1 MRVVYTDTAPLTI
14 PQSWGVCLR
23 ETIHWC
29 CGIILSVN
37 KLTTSLT
44 AACIL
49 ACAHAAE
56 VLTSAAAVTHAVAC
70 ARSNGTFRVCGRIVY
85 ARDDNDSG
93 GRVFVAEDASGAALV
108 MCGRGDEQA
117 ERLSP
122 GDVARFEGEFR
133 INDYGKC
140 LALSWRCHLV
150 SHGEPPA
157 PTDATI
163 TDLLDGKLDF
173 KPTRITGTL
182 RDATFSE
189 TFPGW
194 IILVICAQ
202 RERIFVSVQGN
213 AETLEQFRSLIGAK
227 VSATG
232 VCTPSDSSARMKVG
246 RTFKVAH
253 AADVTALKPQTEDDE
268 RIPELSSIISTRES
282 EIAALGYHQTKGRV
296 VAAWQG
302 KKALVRTDDGTFVGL
317 EFAKPPLPRFGET
330 IRAVG
335 LPESDLF
342 RFNLVNASWKT
353 IAPPT
358 PDTLPPIP
366 VTPAEIIKKLDGHSL
381 VNSSFHGRPVSIVG
395 VVRSLSSEVAKQ
407 MHIEC
412 DGHLLLVDA
421 GVLEAMPN
429 DLVVGSRIKVS
440 GTCILERGEHR
451 SPSAFPQLKDFLVVL
466 RTPDDVVVLDR
477 PPWWTANR
485 LLGVIGVLVA
495 VLFGVVVANW
505 LQKRKAALL
514 ARLATDLKVEERTR
528 LAVELH
534 DSLAQ
539 NLTGVSFEIDTA
551 EKLADESLTAM
562 HEHLGRAARTLKSCR
577 DELRNCLWDL
587 RNRALEESSMDE
599 AIRQTLAPHVAGVEV
614 AIRFNVPRERISDN
628 TAHAILRIIRELTIN
643 AIRHGHATKIWIAGG
658 VDGEKMVFSV
668 RDNGSGFDPAV
679 APGFAEGHYGLVGI
693 SERIEAFEGEFSVES
708 APGKGTRAAIAI
720 KLPHAASP
728 SQTPQPS

>member
-1 MRVVYTDTAPLTI
+1 MTASLAAVSILT
-14 PQSWGVCLR
+14 
-23 ETIHWC
+23 
-29 CGIILSVN
+29 
-37 KLTTSLT
+37 
-44 AACIL
+44 
-49 ACAHAAE
+49 CAHAAE

-85 ARDDNDSG
+85 ARDDIDSG
-93 GRVFVAEDASGAALV
+93 GRVFVAEDASGATV
-108 MCGRGDEQA
+108 VRCDKDDEQA
-117 ERLSP
+117 KCLSP
-122 GDVARFEGEFR
+122 GDVAHFEGEFR
-133 INDYGKC
+133 INGSGKC
-140 LALSWRCHLV
+140 LSLNRKCNLV
-150 SHGEPPA
+150 SHGEPPT

-194 IILVICAQ
+194 IILVICGQ
-202 RERIFVSVQGN
+202 RERIFVSVQGT
-213 AETLEQFRSLIGAK
+213 AQTLEQFRNLIGAK

-232 VCTPSDSSARMKVG
+232 VCTPSDPSARMKVG

-253 AADVTALKPQTEDDE
+253 VADVTELKPQTGDDG
-268 RIPELSSIISTRES
+268 RIPKLSSIVSTRES
-282 EIAALGYHQTKGRV
+282 EIAALGYHQTQGRV

-302 KKALVRTDDGTFVGL
+302 KKALVRTDDGSFVGL
-317 EFAKPPLPRFGET
+317 EFAKPGLPRFGET

-342 RFNLVNASWKT
+342 RFNLVNASWET
-353 IAPPT
+353 VAPPT
-358 PDTLPPIP
+358 PDAQPPTP
-366 VTPAEIIKKLDGHSL
+366 VTPDEIIRRLNGYNL

-395 VVRSLSSEVAKQ
+395 IVRSLSSEGAQ
-407 MHIEC
+407 QIHIEC

-421 GVLEAMPN
+421 GVLKAMPN
-429 DLVVGSRIKVS
+429 DLVVGSRIKVN
-440 GTCILERGEHR
+440 GTCILEHEKHR
-451 SPSAFPQLKDFLVVL
+451 RPSAFPQLQNFLLVL

-485 LLGVIGVLVA
+485 LLGVIGVLVSI
-495 VLFGVVVANW
+495 LFGVIVANW
-505 LQKRKAALL
+505 LQKRKASLL

-551 EKLADESLTAM
+551 EKLADENPAAM

-643 AIRHGHATKIWIAGG
+643 AIRHGHATKIGIAGG
-658 VDGEKMVFSV
+658 VEGEKMAFSV
-668 RDNGSGFDPAV
+668 RDNGSGFDPAS
-679 APGFAEGHYGLVGI
+679 APGFAEGHYGIVGI
-693 SERIEAFEGEFSVES
+693 SERIEAFEGEFTIES
-708 APGKGTRAAIAI
+708 AHGKGTRAAIAL
-720 KLPHAASP
+720 KLPQASSP
-728 SQTPQPS
+728 SQTPHSP